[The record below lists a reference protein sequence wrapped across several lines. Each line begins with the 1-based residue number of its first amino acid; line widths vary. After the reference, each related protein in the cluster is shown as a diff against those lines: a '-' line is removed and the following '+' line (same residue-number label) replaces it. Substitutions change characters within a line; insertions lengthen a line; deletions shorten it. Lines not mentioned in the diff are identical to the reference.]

1 MANGGHNLL
10 IMLINIYYMR
20 LEIDGERLIEDV
32 QKDFTRAFPFLKIEF
47 FKNGPTRQ
55 DRYPA
60 NKKIDHQQKLK
71 YSWFWKKDRGYLDIE
86 DSDSVLKLEN
96 AFIDQFGLSAQ
107 VYRKSGN
114 VWLETTMTDNW
125 TLKQQNDHGR
135 EISMGIKPINDED
148 NNDYELNRDSDH

>member
-1 MANGGHNLL
+1 
-10 IMLINIYYMR
+10 MR
-20 LEIDGERLIEDV
+20 LEIYEERLIKEV
-32 QKDFTRAFPFLKIEF
+32 QKDFTSAYPFLKIEF
-47 FKNGPTRQ
+47 FKNGAIRQ
-55 DRYPA
+55 DRYLA
-60 NKKIDHQQKLK
+60 KQKIDSQQKLK
-71 YSWFWKKDRGYLDIE
+71 YSWFWKKDKGCLEIE
-86 DSDSVLKLEN
+86 DSLSVLELEN
-96 AFIDQFGLSAQ
+96 AFMDEFVLSAQ

>member
-1 MANGGHNLL
+1 MHMK
-10 IMLINIYYMR
+10 IF
-20 LEIDGERLIEDV
+20 GERQITEV
-32 QKDFTRAFPFLKIEF
+32 QEDFTSGYPFLKIEF
-47 FKNGPTRQ
+47 FKNGAVRQ

-60 NKKIDHQQKLK
+60 NQKIDHQQKLK
-71 YSWFWKKDRGYLDIE
+71 HASHGKKDEGDLEIKDAM
-86 DSDSVLKLEN
+86 SVLELEN

-135 EISMGIKPINDED
+135 ELTIGIKTSNENDD
-148 NNDYELNRDSDH
+148 ADYELTRGDR